1 MDTGYPGPWKNVLSY
16 HTCETTMVW
25 SLCEGEAH
33 CSEEQ
38 GMSLV
43 NLPDPRHL
51 DSTQE
56 GMQYLQ

>member
-1 MDTGYPGPWKNVLSY
+1 
-16 HTCETTMVW
+16 MVR

-43 NLPDPRHL
+43 NLPDPRCL
-51 DSTQE
+51 DSMQE
-56 GMQYLQ
+56 GMQYLQYTPQIPQKTGDLWHGN